1 MKNNKSLLTIFF
13 IVFID
18 LFGFSLIL
26 PLLPFIAER
35 YSASPLQVGL
45 LTSAYSLFQF
55 IAAPILGRLS
65 DKYGRKKILII
76 SQLGSMAGFILLG
89 LARSLP
95 ILFLSR
101 IIDGI
106 TGGNISVAQ
115 AYIADVTG
123 KKDRARGMG
132 LIGAAFGMGFI
143 LGPAIGGLLSRISFS
158 LPAYFAAGV
167 SLITSISTWL
177 FLKETV
183 TANKIIKNKKSGLS
197 LSKFKEIMTTPTLG
211 FLIIIFFL
219 RNFSFAGM
227 QSNFALWTERAFSYG
242 PAENGIF
249 FMLIGIMAVITQLI
263 LLPRLVKKFG
273 ERKLLAIGALGLS
286 LGLFGIYFGQFG
298 LPILYVAMMLISV
311 SNGLSGPTL
320 QAIASESVDKDE
332 YGGTLGILQSSG
344 SLARIFGP
352 IATGYMFQAYN
363 KDMPFISSGIIMVIV
378 FVLILQY
385 LPRERSFFS
394 RLSGVFKR

>member
-1 MKNNKSLLTIFF
+1 MKKNKSLITIFL

-45 LTSAYSLFQF
+45 LTSAYSFFQF

-65 DKYGRKKILII
+65 DRYGRKKILIL

-89 LARSLP
+89 VARSLP

-101 IIDGI
+101 IIDGT

-115 AYIADVTG
+115 AYIADVTD
-123 KKDRARGMG
+123 KKNRARGMG

-143 LGPAIGGLLSRISFS
+143 LGPAIGGLLSRVSFS

-183 TANKIIKNKKSGLS
+183 KTNRIIKKKNGLS
-197 LSKFKEIMTTPTLG
+197 LKKFQEIMTTPTLG
-211 FLIIIFFL
+211 FLIIVFFMQ
-219 RNFSFAGM
+219 NFSFAGM
-227 QSNFALWTERAFSYG
+227 QSNFALWTERTFSYG
-242 PAENGIF
+242 PAENGGLF
-249 FMLIGIMAVITQLI
+249 ALIGVVAVITQLI
-263 LLPRLVKKFG
+263 LLPKLVKKFG
-273 ERKLLAIGALGLS
+273 ERRILAIGALGLS
-286 LGLFGIYFGQFG
+286 LGLFGIFFGQYG
-298 LPILYVAMMLISV
+298 IPVVYTALIFISI
-311 SNGLSGPTL
+311 SNGLTGPTL
-320 QAIASESVDKDE
+320 QAIASESVEKDE

-344 SLARIFGP
+344 SMARIFGP
-352 IATGYMFQAYN
+352 IAAGYMFETYN
-363 KDMPFISSGIIMVIV
+363 KNMPFISSGIIMMVV
-378 FVLILQY
+378 FLLILKF
-385 LPRERSFFS
+385 LPREGTVFS
-394 RLSGVFKR
+394 KLAKVFGK

>member
-1 MKNNKSLLTIFF
+1 MKKNKSLITIFL

-45 LTSAYSLFQF
+45 LTSVYSFFQF

-89 LARSLP
+89 LAKSLP
-95 ILFLSR
+95 IIFLSR

-115 AYIADVTG
+115 AYIADITG
-123 KKDRARGMG
+123 KKDRAKGMG

-143 LGPAIGGLLSRISFS
+143 LGPAIGGLLSRYSFS

-167 SLITSISTWL
+167 AFITSISTWL

-183 TANKIIKNKKSGLS
+183 HKNKIIKRKNNTFS

-211 FLIIIFFL
+211 FLIIVFFL

-227 QSNFALWTERAFSYG
+227 QSNFALWTERTFGYG
-242 PAENGIF
+242 PAENGGF
-249 FMLIGIMAVITQLI
+249 FALIGIVAVITQLI
-263 LLPRLVKKFG
+263 LLPKLIKKFG

-286 LGLFGIYFGQFG
+286 LGLLGIYLGQYG
-298 LPILYVAMMLISV
+298 LPMVYIALIFISV
-311 SNGLSGPTL
+311 SNGLFGPTL
-320 QAIASESVDKDE
+320 QAIASESVNKDE

-352 IATGYMFQAYN
+352 IAMGYMFEAYDKN
-363 KDMPFISSGIIMVIV
+363 MPFISSGMIMIIV
-378 FVLILQY
+378 FALILHY
-385 LPRERSFFS
+385 LPRKKS
-394 RLSGVFKR
+394 VFLRIFRK